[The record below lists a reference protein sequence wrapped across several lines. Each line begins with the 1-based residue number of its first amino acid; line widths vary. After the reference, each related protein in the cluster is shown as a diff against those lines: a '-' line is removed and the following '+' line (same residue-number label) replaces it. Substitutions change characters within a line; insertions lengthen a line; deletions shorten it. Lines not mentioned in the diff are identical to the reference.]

1 MMDFIA
7 DEWFIVKDE
16 LWWKL
21 KMNEKRRRTRLR
33 CRRISERIRW
43 QINHIVPVFYKVLH
57 MASSSP
63 RSLTVDLTSRTNH
76 TISHAH
82 GNFVL
87 PVLPSLTSYT
97 IRDNPIFKP
106 MAHNSFLILASA
118 LSSIIYLDL
127 VDLRNEYGW
136 LEIVMNVV
144 GEVGPSLRY
153 LRVNMDGRQRHR
165 TGERNL
171 DNDGILRVKLS
182 GWLRRMF
189 LQVFVRPSAFQHS
202 AFECWKLLAAADYR
216 FMILFPTDEETSLE
230 DLVTPLN
237 HEIEVLQLIVQ
248 FANILIL
255 LHLYASPT
263 PFPKGS

>member
-1 MMDFIA
+1 
-7 DEWFIVKDE
+7 
-16 LWWKL
+16 
-21 KMNEKRRRTRLR
+21 
-33 CRRISERIRW
+33 
-43 QINHIVPVFYKVLH
+43 
-57 MASSSP
+57 
-63 RSLTVDLTSRTNH
+63 
-76 TISHAH
+76 
-82 GNFVL
+82 
-87 PVLPSLTSYT
+87 
-97 IRDNPIFKP
+97 

-153 LRVNMDGRQRHR
+153 LRVNMDGRKRHR